1 MESLY
6 IKDPETA
13 AAVARVAKRL
23 GTSKTQAVRDAI
35 RRVEDDLD
43 KATRRQNLHE
53 WMREYRKKN
62 PLPPPTGLKADK
74 AFYDWLSGEEDVVDP
89 VR

>member
-1 MESLY
+1 MASLY
-6 IKDPETA
+6 IKDAETA

-43 KATRRQNLHE
+43 KASPRRNLRE
-53 WMREYRKKN
+53 WMREYREKH
-62 PLPPPTGLKADK
+62 PLPPPTGLNADK
-74 AFYDWLSGEEDVVDP
+74 AFFDWLSGEEDVVDP

>member
-1 MESLY
+1 MASLY

-13 AAVARVAKRL
+13 EAVARVAKRL
-23 GTSKTQAVRDAI
+23 GTSKTQVVRDAI

-43 KATRRQNLHE
+43 KAEPRRDLVE
-53 WMREYRKKN
+53 WMREYRRKH

-74 AFYDWLSGEEDVVDP
+74 AFYDWLSGEEDVDDA

>member
-1 MESLY
+1 MASLY

-23 GTSKTQAVRDAI
+23 GTSKTQVVRDAI
-35 RRVEDDLD
+35 RRVEDDLE
-43 KATRRQNLHE
+43 KATRRQDLRE
-53 WMREYRKKN
+53 WMREYREKH

-74 AFYDWLSGEEDVVDP
+74 AFYDWLSGEEDYFDP

>member
-1 MESLY
+1 MASLY

-13 AAVARVAKRL
+13 AAVARVARRL
-23 GTSKTQAVRDAI
+23 GTSKTQVVRDAI

-43 KATRRQNLHE
+43 KATRRQDLRE
-53 WMREYRKKN
+53 WMREYREKH
-62 PLPPPTGLKADK
+62 PLPPPTGLKADR
-74 AFYDWLSGEEDVVDP
+74 AFYDWLSGEEDDFDP

>member
-1 MESLY
+1 MASLY

-23 GTSKTQAVRDAI
+23 GTSKTQVVRDAI
-35 RRVEDDLD
+35 RRVEDDLE
-43 KATRRQNLHE
+43 KATRRQDLRE
-53 WMREYRKKN
+53 WMREYREKH

-74 AFYDWLSGEEDVVDP
+74 AFYDWLSGEEDDF
-89 VR
+89 

>member
-1 MESLY
+1 MASLY

-23 GTSKTQAVRDAI
+23 GTSKTQVVRDAI
-35 RRVEDDLD
+35 RRVEDDLE
-43 KATRRQNLHE
+43 KATRRQDLRE
-53 WMREYRKKN
+53 WMREYREKH

-74 AFYDWLSGEEDVVDP
+74 AFYDWLSGEEDDFDP

>member
-1 MESLY
+1 MASLY

-23 GTSKTQAVRDAI
+23 GTSKTQVVRDAI

-43 KATRRQNLHE
+43 KTTRRQDLRE
-53 WMREYRKKN
+53 WMREYRAKN

-74 AFYDWLSGEEDVVDP
+74 AFYDWLSGEEDDVDL

>member
-1 MESLY
+1 MASLY

-23 GTSKTQAVRDAI
+23 GTSKTQVVRDAI

-43 KATRRQNLHE
+43 KASPRRDLRE
-53 WMREYRKKN
+53 WMREYRAKH
-62 PLPPPTGLKADK
+62 PLPPPTGHKADK

>member
-1 MESLY
+1 MASLY
-6 IKDPETA
+6 IKDAATA

-23 GTSKTQAVRDAI
+23 GTSKTQVVRDAI

-43 KATRRQNLHE
+43 KTTRRQDLRE
-53 WMREYRKKN
+53 WMREYRAKH

-74 AFYDWLSGEEDVVDP
+74 AFYDWLSGEEDDFDP

>member
-1 MESLY
+1 MASLY

-43 KATRRQNLHE
+43 KATPRQDLRE
-53 WMREYRKKN
+53 WMREYRAKH
-62 PLPPPTGLKADK
+62 PLPPPTGLQADK
-74 AFYDWLSGEEDVVDP
+74 AFYDWLSGEEDIVDP